1 MNNSNQPENIIVSN
15 ERSLKKLVRSI
26 TNSQGYFT
34 LILACCNY
42 HSLREQIVQQLK
54 AECQVEIREL
64 HLSKSVKT
72 LYTTIEADLGDQLPQ
87 ALMIF
92 GLELNEDIDQVLI
105 STNQV
110 REEFRKNFQFP
121 IVIWVND
128 EIFQKLIRLIPD
140 FKSWTGNSIKFKA
153 TTNELLENLRQSTSS
168 VFAAILTAGGSKFLD
183 NASLN
188 IDFAT
193 LNLGEIESAL
203 RDLQI
208 SQQQLEPDLEASVQ
222 FLLGREADIR
232 GHKSEARNY
241 YEQSLVV
248 WEQKVKDQT
257 NISSEALKCYGC
269 LLWHLGLWWQQCATL
284 HIAEHHEA
292 YLKAKDY
299 FQKCVE
305 VFQQH
310 NCPDLAA
317 KFINNWG
324 EALTKLEAWNELENV
339 ASIAIKLHQTYPE
352 PIRLAYSYGLIAEV
366 ALKKSQWV
374 EAKEYAELAL
384 QTNDASSNITN
395 TSLGQTINWEWEKKY
410 YHNLYLLLVAEA
422 QKNLNQVIEAIAN
435 LETARRES
443 NPQYDP
449 LLYIRILATLRSI
462 YFEQGNYLEAFQV
475 KLEQRSIEQQY
486 GLRAFVGAG
495 RLQSRLQVINP
506 VLAETQQKAAVT
518 QEIAASGRMQDV
530 NRLIERIGRPDH
542 KLTVIY
548 GQSGVGKSSLVQ
560 AGLLPALKERA
571 IDARDV
577 VPVLLQVYT
586 DWTKVIGT
594 RLVESLEEVRGLSFP
609 LFLDSMTSFIEELNK
624 NIDKD
629 LLTVLI
635 FDQFEEFFF
644 AYKDTTTRKPFFEL
658 ISECLNVPYVK
669 IILSLR
675 EDYLHYLLECN
686 RLTPLDAID
695 RNILDKNNLYYL
707 GNFSPQD
714 ARSVIQSLTQSSQ
727 LYLEPLLI
735 DELVRDLAGTLNEV
749 RPIELQVV
757 GAQLQ
762 TDKITTLVQYQKHG
776 PKEKLVGRFLE
787 EVIKD
792 CGQNNEQFAKL
803 VLYLLTDENNTR
815 PLKTRAELEADLA
828 LEPTRLDLILKILVK
843 SGLVFQVPGF
853 PADRYQLVHDYLVP
867 FVREQ
872 QSARLIAELEK
883 EKEQRKLTEA
893 KLNQVLKEQLKT
905 ARRQMITLV
914 GLVAAI
920 SGIAIAAIGTGI
932 NTYLT
937 SLSSS
942 SGDDSGLES
951 LISAIKAGK
960 ELKKYSIGTI
970 PEVRLRV
977 ISQLSQ
983 VIQNVKEINRI
994 QGDEKNITAL
1004 SFSNDSRML
1013 VTASEDGTAKVWSVP
1028 DGNLITTLQGHTKG
1042 ITSVSFRPDGRMLA
1056 TASKDGTA
1064 IIWSIPDGKKIKI
1077 LKGHTKGVTFVTFSP
1092 NAQLLATASEDKTVK
1107 IWNLKGYQIHNLNV
1121 KSDQGEIVSFSPD
1134 NKIVTTGG
1142 EYDTVQLWNLDVKN
1156 YKPRT
1161 IDDYGTS
1168 SMNFLNSGKTI
1179 NILNKKGKLT
1189 LWSTRENEDI
1199 IKINEIC
1206 NGFEGEILTISHDNK
1221 FLIVRDSNK
1230 KSVNKYRLVRNNYN
1244 NCYSSDNT
1252 TFEHNESITNAVF
1265 SYNDKLLATVSKD
1278 GVVKLW
1284 DIKYK
1289 VPTLTTKSG
1298 EEIKKIRFSFNGKIA
1313 ALGSNNNMIEIKKR
1327 DGSFISTIPGDSSIL
1342 SFSHDN
1348 QTLATGSPDDF
1359 LKLWKF
1365 DSKQEIPLKG
1375 SKNYIT
1381 SINFSRDG
1389 EFIAATDASNLIR
1402 LWRSNGTLVKSL
1414 LSKTEKITNVI
1425 FSPNSHILASIGNNS
1440 VTLYKLDGTLISIL
1454 AGHTEKITNVTFS
1467 SNSQMLATIGDDN
1480 LVKLYKNDGS
1490 LIKTLTGHSTQ
1501 VSSVEFSQDNS
1512 KLISVSPASGEIKLW
1527 RSSDGKPLQSV
1538 DNYGTLS
1545 ANFSNRGNFITSI
1558 NQGNTVKLWSLN
1570 GELLTTLKGHS
1581 AGIRQVG
1588 FNLDETKIA
1597 TSSDDSTVKLWDV
1610 KKLLAKNDNYVP
1622 TTLREHTQGV
1632 NDVSFSPDGKL
1643 IASASADGTV
1653 KLWRSSDGQFIRT
1666 MPKFSDDINDDVGIY
1681 QVNFSSD
1688 GKIISAIG
1696 NKYTGYYNPYYRCY
1710 YVVKLWSIEG
1720 KPLKSIIGHLRDD
1733 TSINSFPLFNPDTKA
1748 VAFVRK
1754 DDSLQLWDIKGKHLA
1769 SLRGHTDWVNSV
1781 TFSSDGETIASASDD
1796 KTVRLWDINGKL
1808 LKKISA
1814 HSDKVNSVSFS
1825 DNGKIIASAS
1835 DDKTVKLWNVNDGS
1849 PHKPINPFNTIS
1861 DQVASVV
1868 FSPDK
1873 DMIASIS
1880 GSTINLD
1887 YINGKPRETIKE
1899 TSGNSS
1905 ILSFGDNGKKL
1916 AFGDYQDNIINLHF
1930 LDGIWQKE
1938 FSLYPISAFSGIP
1951 FSPDVQMIRVSN
1963 NEGTLL
1969 LNTDLD
1975 DLLKRACGLASG
1987 YLKNNPNVSVG
1998 EQKLCDDINY
2008 SEVVSK

>member
-1 MNNSNQPENIIVSN
+1 MNDSYQPEEIIVSN
-15 ERSLKKLVRSI
+15 ERSLKKLIRSI
-26 TNSQGYFT
+26 TNSQGHFT
-34 LILACCNY
+34 LILARCNY
-42 HSLREQIVQQLK
+42 HSLQEQIVQQLK
-54 AECQVEIREL
+54 AECQVEIREI

-72 LYTTIEADLGDQLPQ
+72 LYTTIEANLGDQLPQ
-87 ALMIF
+87 ALIIS
-92 GLELNEDIDQVLI
+92 GLELIEAIDQLLI

-140 FKSWTGNSIKFKA
+140 FKSWTGNSIKFK
-153 TTNELLENLRQSTSS
+153 TNMNELLENLRQTTSS
-168 VFAAILTAGGSKFLD
+168 VFTALLTAGGNKFLD

-188 IDFAT
+188 LDFAT
-193 LNLGEIESAL
+193 LNLGEIESAV

-208 SQQQLEPDLEASVQ
+208 SQQQLEPELEASVQ

-241 YEQSLVV
+241 YEQSLAV
-248 WEQKVKDQT
+248 WEQKVKEQNNLSFDD
-257 NISSEALKCYGC
+257 LKCYGC
-269 LLWHLGLWWQQCATL
+269 LLWHLGLWWRQSATL

-292 YLKAKDY
+292 YLKAKNY

-310 NCPDLAA
+310 NYPDLAA
-317 KFINNWG
+317 KFINNLG
-324 EALTKLEAWNELENV
+324 EALSRLEAWNELENV
-339 ASIAIKLHQTYPE
+339 ASVAIKLHQTYPE
-352 PIRLAYSYGLIAEV
+352 PIRLAYSYGLMAEV
-366 ALKKSQWV
+366 ALKKSQWL
-374 EAKEYAELAL
+374 EAKQYAELAL
-384 QTNDASSNITN
+384 QTNDTSANTTN
-395 TSLGQTINWEWEKKY
+395 TSLGQTINWEWENKY

-422 QKNLNQVIEAIAN
+422 QKNLNQVIEAITN
-435 LETARRES
+435 LETARQES

-449 LLYIRILATLRSI
+449 LLYIRILATLRAI

-495 RLQSRLQVINP
+495 RLQSRLQIINP
-506 VLAETQQKAAVT
+506 VLAETEPKAAVT

-530 NRLIERIGRPDH
+530 HRLIERISRHDH

-577 VPVLLQVYT
+577 VPVLMQVYT
-586 DWTKVIGT
+586 DWIKVIGS

-609 LFLDSMTSFIEELNK
+609 LFLDSMASFIEELKK
-624 NIDKD
+624 NGNKD

-644 AYKDTTTRKPFFEL
+644 AYKDPTTRKPFFEL

-714 ARSVIQSLTQSSQ
+714 ARSVIQSLTESSQ
-727 LYLEPLLI
+727 LYLETLLI
-735 DELVRDLAGTLNEV
+735 DELVRDLAKTLNEV

-762 TDKITTLVQYQKHG
+762 TDKITTLVQYQEYG

-787 EVIKD
+787 EVVKD

-872 QSARLIAELEK
+872 QSTRLIAELEK

-893 KLNQVLKEQLKT
+893 KLNQVLKQQLKT
-905 ARRQMITLV
+905 ARTQTITLV
-914 GLVAAI
+914 VLVAAI

-960 ELKKYSIGTI
+960 ELKKYSIVTI

-983 VIQNVKEINRI
+983 AIQNTREINSI
-994 QGDEKNITAL
+994 QGHKKNITAL
-1004 SFSNDSRML
+1004 SFSNDSTML
-1013 VTASEDGTAKVWSVP
+1013 ATASEDGTAKIWSVP
-1028 DGNLITTLQGHTKG
+1028 DGNLIKTLPGHRKG
-1042 ITSVSFRPDGRMLA
+1042 LTSVSFSPSGRMLA

-1064 IIWSIPDGKKIKI
+1064 KIWSIPDGRQIT
-1077 LKGHTKGVTFVTFSP
+1077 LKGHLKSVTFVTFSP
-1092 NAQLLATASEDKTVK
+1092 NGQLLATASEDKTVK
-1107 IWNLKGYQIHNLNV
+1107 IWNLEGTPINTLKVNKDKV
-1121 KSDQGEIVSFSPD
+1121 EIVSFSPD
-1134 NKIVTTGG
+1134 NKMVATGG
-1142 EYDTVQLWNLDVKN
+1142 QSDTVQLWNLDPK
-1156 YKPRT
+1156 KPKTQT
-1161 IDDYGTS
+1161 IDDYGTV
-1168 SMNFLNSGKTI
+1168 SMNFNNDGSAI
-1179 NILNKKGKLT
+1179 SILNRNGRLRVW
-1189 LWSTRENEDI
+1189 LTRENKEF
-1199 IKINEIC
+1199 IKTNEPCIQVAE
-1206 NGFEGEILTISHDNK
+1206 NILTVSHDNQY
-1221 FLIVRDSNK
+1221 FITA
-1230 KSVNKYRLVRNNYN
+1230 YN
-1244 NCYSSDNT
+1244 NNNNKSLKKYSLAVNSYGNKCYFGQNT
-1252 TFEHNESITNAVF
+1252 GFQDNESIIHAVF
-1265 SYNDKLLATVSKD
+1265 SPDDKLLATVRKD

-1284 DIKYK
+1284 YNYK
-1289 VPTLTTKSG
+1289 LPSLTTKSG
-1298 EEIKKIRFSFNGKIA
+1298 EQITKIRFSFDGKIV
-1313 ALGSNNNMIEIKKR
+1313 ALGSNKNMIKLQKHDGNLIKP
-1327 DGSFISTIPGDSSIL
+1327 IPGDSSIL

-1348 QTLATGSPDDF
+1348 QTLVTGSPDDF

-1375 SKNYIT
+1375 SRNNIT
-1381 SINFSRDG
+1381 SIDFSPDG
-1389 EFIAATDASNLIR
+1389 QLIAAANVDNLIK
-1402 LWRSNGTLVKSL
+1402 LWRSNGTFVKAL
-1414 LSKTEKITNVI
+1414 PFNNEKVTSVV
-1425 FSPNSHILASIGNNS
+1425 FSPDSQVLVAIRNNS
-1440 VTLYKLDGTLISIL
+1440 VILYKRDGTLIHTL
-1454 AGHTEKITNVTFS
+1454 PGHTEKVTNVTFS
-1467 SNSQMLATIGDDN
+1467 PNSQMLATIGDDN
-1480 LVKLYKNDGS
+1480 LVKLYKIDGS
-1490 LIKTLTGHSTQ
+1490 LIKLLTGHSTQ
-1501 VSSVEFSQDNS
+1501 VSSVEFSRDNS
-1512 KLISVSPASGEIKLW
+1512 KLISVSPESGEIKIW
-1527 RSSDGKPLQSV
+1527 RSSDGKQLQYI

-1545 ANFSNRGNFITSI
+1545 ASFSPHGNYITSI
-1558 NQGNTVKLWSLN
+1558 NQGNTVKLWNLS
-1570 GELLTTLKGHS
+1570 GELLRPLKGHS
-1581 AGIRQVG
+1581 AGITQVR
-1588 FNLDETKIA
+1588 FSIDETKIA
-1597 TSSDDSTVKLWDV
+1597 TSSDDTTVKLWDV
-1610 KKLLAKNDNYVP
+1610 KKLLAKKDNYTP
-1622 TTLREHTQGV
+1622 LTLIKHTQGV

-1653 KLWRSSDGQFIRT
+1653 KLWHSSDGQFIRT
-1666 MPKFSDDINDDVGIY
+1666 MPKFGDDINDDIGISK
-1681 QVNFSSD
+1681 VNFSSD
-1688 GKIISAIG
+1688 GKIISAFG
-1696 NKYTGYYNPYYRCY
+1696 YKYTGYNRYYY
-1710 YVVKLWSIEG
+1710 IVKLWSVEGEG
-1720 KPLKSIIGHLRDD
+1720 KPLKLIRGHSR
-1733 TSINSFPLFNPDTKA
+1733 NSFFRFNPDTKA
-1748 VAFVRK
+1748 VAFVSK

-1769 SLRGHTDWVNSV
+1769 SLLPSHADWVNSV
-1781 TFSSDGETIASASDD
+1781 TFSPDRKTIASASDD
-1796 KTVRLWDINGKL
+1796 KTIKLWDINGKFL
-1808 LKKISA
+1808 RTISG
-1814 HSDKVNSVSFS
+1814 HIDKVNSVTFS
-1825 DNGKIIASAS
+1825 SDGKIIASAS
-1835 DDKTVKLWNVNDGS
+1835 DDKTVKLWNVNDGTQ
-1849 PHKPINPFNTIS
+1849 HKLINPFNSIS
-1861 DQVASVV
+1861 DPVASVV

-1873 DMIASIS
+1873 DTIASIS

-1887 YINGKPRETIKE
+1887 HLNGKPREPIKE

-1905 ILSFGDNGKKL
+1905 ILSFGDNGKEL
-1916 AFGDYQDNIINLHF
+1916 AFGDYQDNINLHF
-1930 LDGIWQKE
+1930 LDGSWDGIWQKQV
-1938 FSLYPISAFSGIP
+1938 SLYPISAIQ
-1951 FSPDVQMIRVSN
+1951 FSPHGETIRVTN

-1975 DLLKRACGLASG
+1975 DLLQRACSLASG
-1987 YLKNNPNVSVG
+1987 YLQNNSKVLNGDKN
-1998 EQKLCDDINY
+1998 LCDGYTKNGLLLDF
-2008 SEVVSK
+2008 